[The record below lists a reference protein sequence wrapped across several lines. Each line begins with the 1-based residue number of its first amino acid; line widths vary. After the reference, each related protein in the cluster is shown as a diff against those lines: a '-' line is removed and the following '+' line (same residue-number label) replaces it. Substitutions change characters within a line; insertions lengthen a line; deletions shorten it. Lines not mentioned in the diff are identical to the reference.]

1 MTTAELLRK
10 AAEAL
15 DDGDSPLDNRFLAE
29 NDVSLDQA
37 HALAGQLATG
47 ARFMA
52 LAIRH
57 PSSPA
62 GAIMMALLA
71 AEALK
76 SEKEEKQ

>member
-10 AAEAL
+10 AAAVL
-15 DDGDSPLDNRFLAE
+15 DDGSSPLDGWFLAE
-29 NDVSLDQA
+29 NDVTLDQA
-37 HALAGQLATG
+37 YALADQLATG

-52 LAIRH
+52 MAIEQ

-62 GAIMMALLA
+62 GVIMMALTA
-71 AEALK
+71 AEAIK